1 MIGQICLSKVWELF
15 FLFPLCVIHD
25 TYIHS
30 LVKWELLVKKG
41 WYHMLK
47 LPPSP
52 LQSIDFFVAVVIS
65 LYVHHTTM
73 AEIN

>member
-1 MIGQICLSKVWELF
+1 
-15 FLFPLCVIHD
+15 
-25 TYIHS
+25 
-30 LVKWELLVKKG
+30 
-41 WYHMLK
+41 MLK